1 MHQHGMRMVILPLH
15 NRRRGRSSI
24 ALLVGISVAV
34 IIVLGSFLTGAL
46 SRTIDVVIVDL
57 LVKPLALTVQA
68 QMRSH
73 LFIENRFHD
82 WGDPMS
88 TMHFDEFLNE
98 IKPLGII
105 RRVNILNTDRVLV
118 FSTEPQDVGS
128 VMRNPE
134 VDRAL
139 LGELVLE
146 KPEHEDISNTAL
158 DGVIEIY
165 IPAAPEGAGA
175 AVQGVVSVYID
186 GGALFTF
193 RDRLYFLVFL
203 FVLAVI
209 LTFGVVTYMGLRGQS
224 IFIRRQADE
233 LRTIVDKA
241 PVGICIINKKGVVE
255 ILNPKMA
262 ELAGAQGSGEAIGVN
277 VVELPAYT
285 GSGMGGFIEQG
296 MAGKAFEQEA
306 EYVLPASGVPLWRRY
321 HGVPLSDAT
330 GGRVERLLL
339 IVEDMTQ
346 RKRFERELEQVIT
359 DKTKELYEKIDE
371 LEKFKAAMIGRELKM
386 IELKKMIETIKQP
399 IIPHEEDSV
408 NKK

>member
-46 SRTIDVVIVDL
+46 SRTIDAVIVDL

-73 LFIENRFHD
+73 LFMENRFHD

-186 GGALFTF
+186 GVALFTF

-203 FVLAVI
+203 FALVSI

-233 LRTIVDKA
+233 LRAVIDKA
-241 PVGICIINKKGVVE
+241 PVGICIINKKGIIE
-255 ILNPKMA
+255 AFNPKIA
-262 ELAGAQGSGEAIGVN
+262 ELTGEKSAQSTIGLNIFELHAHKNAELDLLLKKGFSGE
-277 VVELPAYT
+277 
-285 GSGMGGFIEQG
+285 F
-296 MAGKAFEQEA
+296 FEQDLEH
-306 EYVLPASGVPLWRRY
+306 ASHATQEKMWHHYYGVPLT
-321 HGVPLSDAT
+321 DET
-330 GGRVERLLL
+330 GKHVERLLL
-339 IVEDMTQ
+339 IVEDLTI
-346 RKRFERELEQVIT
+346 RKRSEQELEQAIT